1 MSEFYYNYWSE
12 GNRESNKFKYLVVVS
27 DFPVKMLRTYQE
39 NVQDHQDESEPE
51 LLQLI
56 RSCLKAAERARVI

>member
-1 MSEFYYNYWSE
+1 MSEFYYDYSSE
-12 GNRESNKFKYLVVVS
+12 GTLESNKFKYLVVS
-27 DFPVKMLRTYQE
+27 DFPVKMFKIYQE

-56 RSCLKAAERARVI
+56 RSCLKAAERARVIL